1 MQTVWLLSS
10 IIEREEGWEEKGIS
24 TKGAD
29 SGQEEWEEDVEGK
42 EKRENRNIFLPILF
56 LPTLNQHYSL
66 VNDQNMVTVTGAP

>member
-42 EKRENRNIFLPILF
+42 EIIKEKREKRSIFLPQPI
-56 LPTLNQHYSL
+56 PAHPKSTLQL
-66 VNDQNMVTVTGAP
+66 GE